1 MYYQRG
7 QVIQRN
13 LAARHIGFRG
23 QRRHKAFAVPLAIQR
38 FPDLP
43 VNVVHYSS
51 LTSVKVSIL
60 VMLMLFVGCPAAAA
74 AAEAVVVVLLTV
86 VIEQCLCIH
95 SLLWREVCIVCF
107 DRQE

>member
-1 MYYQRG
+1 M
-7 QVIQRN
+7 
-13 LAARHIGFRG
+13 
-23 QRRHKAFAVPLAIQR
+23 
-38 FPDLP
+38 
-43 VNVVHYSS
+43 NVVHYSS
-51 LTSVKVSIL
+51 WISVKVTIL
-60 VMLMLFVGCPAAAA
+60 VMLMLFVGCP